1 MKILITGCAGFI
13 GFSFSKYL
21 LEKKYN
27 VVGID
32 NINDYYST
40 SLKKDRLKELK
51 KFKKFNFFQIDL
63 INQNKLSKIFDRYKF
78 TSVFHFAAQAGV
90 RYSVEQPRKY
100 IDSNINA
107 FFNLIEEVK
116 KKKIVKFFY
125 ASSSSV
131 YGDSKKFHSPHASIR
146 NGLILLFEYLFRLYI
161 EFKTALIVAT
171 LPINGDQ

>member
-116 KKKIVKFFY
+116 KKNSKIFLCIIKFCLRRF
-125 ASSSSV
+125 
-131 YGDSKKFHSPHASIR
+131 KKIS
-146 NGLILLFEYLFRLYI
+146 
-161 EFKTALIVAT
+161 FKRKR
-171 LPINGDQ
+171 